1 MLKQVRKT
9 HNRSKHSFTLVE
21 LIVVLVILAVLAA
34 MLVPALTG
42 YIKRTK
48 KEKYIEMEFL
58 CEFPENAL
66 PLKTLKEHGLGQV
79 QIQART
85 DRRLQMFLDEVERK
99 TVANGGENK

>member
-1 MLKQVRKT
+1 
-9 HNRSKHSFTLVE
+9 
-21 LIVVLVILAVLAA
+21 
-34 MLVPALTG
+34 
-42 YIKRTK
+42 
-48 KEKYIEMEFL
+48 MEFL